1 MTETVVGVVGLGIMG
16 SAISA
21 NLLDAG
27 IAVVGYDVVAD
38 KLDALSA
45 RGGRAAASARDAAEQ
60 APIVLLSLPSVA
72 ALDATIG
79 AADGL
84 IASRRQGLIVIETS
98 TLPIADKQ
106 RGHDALGEA
115 GMILLDC
122 PLSGTGARAASRDV
136 AVYGSGDKAAFEACV
151 PVFDGFA
158 RAHYYLGGFAS
169 GSRMKFVANLLVA
182 IHNVAAA
189 EALVL
194 GMKAGLDAETI
205 YRVIADGAGS
215 SRMFEVRGPM
225 MVAGDYD
232 DATMKIEVWQKDM
245 AIIADFAKD
254 LDCPTPMFSASAR
267 WYAEAMAQGRATQ
280 DTAAVCAVLEAA
292 AGFKRR
298 T

>member
-27 IAVVGYDVVAD
+27 IAVVGYDVVAA

-45 RGGRAAASARDAAEQ
+45 RGGRAASSARDVAEQ

-79 AADGL
+79 AEDGL
-84 IASRRQGLIVIETS
+84 IASRRQGLIAIETS

-122 PLSGTGARAASRDV
+122 PLSGTGAQAVSRDV
-136 AVYGSGDKAAFEACV
+136 AVYGSGNKAAYEACA

-158 RAHYYLGGFAS
+158 RAHYYLGEFAN

-189 EALVL
+189 EAFVL

-205 YRVIADGAGS
+205 YRVVVDGAGS

-232 DATMKIEVWQKDM
+232 DATMKVEVWQKDM
-245 AIIADFAKD
+245 GIIADFAKD

-267 WYAEAMAQGRATQ
+267 WYDEAMAQGRAAQ
-280 DTAAVCAVLEAA
+280 DTAAVCAVLEEA
-292 AGFKRR
+292 AGLKRR

>member
-1 MTETVVGVVGLGIMG
+1 M
-16 SAISA
+16 
-21 NLLDAG
+21 
-27 IAVVGYDVVAD
+27 
-38 KLDALSA
+38 
-45 RGGRAAASARDAAEQ
+45 
-60 APIVLLSLPSVA
+60 VLLSLPSVA

-84 IASRRQGLIVIETS
+84 IASRRRGLIAIEAS

-106 RGHDALGEA
+106 RGHHALGEA

-122 PLSGTGARAASRDV
+122 PLSGTGAQAASRDV
-136 AVYGSGDKAAFEACV
+136 AVYGSGDKAAYEACV
-151 PVFDGFA
+151 PIFDGFA

-225 MVAGDYD
+225 MVAGEYD

-280 DTAAVCAVLEAA
+280 DTAAVCAVLEDL
-292 AGFKRR
+292 AGLERR

>member
-1 MTETVVGVVGLGIMG
+1 MTEAVVGVVGLGIMG

-27 IAVVGYDVVAD
+27 FAVVGYDVVAD

-45 RGGRAAASARDAAEQ
+45 RGGRAASSARDVAEQ
-60 APIVLLSLPSVA
+60 ASIVLLSLPSVA

-79 AADGL
+79 AEDGL

-106 RGHDALGEA
+106 RGRDALGEA

-122 PLSGTGARAASRDV
+122 PLSGTGAQAATRDV
-136 AVYGSGDKAAFEACV
+136 AVYGSGDKAAYEACV

-158 RAHYYLGGFAS
+158 RAHYYLGEFAS

-189 EALVL
+189 EAFVL

-205 YRVIADGAGS
+205 YRVVADGAGS

-232 DATMKIEVWQKDM
+232 DAMMKLEVWQKDM
-245 AIIADFAKD
+245 RIIGDFAKA

-280 DTAAVCAVLEAA
+280 DTAAVCAVLEDL
-292 AGFKRR
+292 AGLKRR